1 MPTTQCQQLIHNRWL
16 VFREE
21 EAGTD
26 GQEVPA
32 RPQAAAPN
40 AVHDLEVQLL
50 CVVPCE
56 DEEPA
61 GLQEAADS
69 QLLFYI
75 QWFFLNTQRL
85 FHQESVTCFK
95 FNQKE
100 LYLNV
105 SLAARVLR
113 QEKLRAA
120 CFIFYFST
128 PQLSMSRSAS
138 RVCV

>member
-69 QLLFYI
+69 TSILYSVVLFKHSTTVSSGI
-75 QWFFLNTQRL
+75 R
-85 FHQESVTCFK
+85 
-95 FNQKE
+95 
-100 LYLNV
+100 NV
-105 SLAARVLR
+105 L
-113 QEKLRAA
+113 
-120 CFIFYFST
+120 
-128 PQLSMSRSAS
+128 
-138 RVCV
+138 